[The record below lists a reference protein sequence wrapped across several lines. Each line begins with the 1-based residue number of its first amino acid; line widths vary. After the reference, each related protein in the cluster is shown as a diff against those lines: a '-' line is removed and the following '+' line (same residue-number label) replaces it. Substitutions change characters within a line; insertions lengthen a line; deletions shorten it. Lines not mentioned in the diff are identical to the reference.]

1 MRKKTLIWLI
11 AAVCLS
17 GCNALDKPG
26 HTPEVIFSE
35 GEELCLPLSLSVGTV
50 KPQTKMTS
58 AVTQADETEAS
69 FRGIKEIYAIP
80 FRATRAVNG
89 SDQRIGPNL
98 SLPQQGIPNTF
109 GETAQE
115 GDFAGLVRSNNSH
128 LYKNVYMRRGTAS
141 MLVYGQAIDAPVSVS
156 PDSIAFKRRNGVL
169 RKHGVGNAETPAG
182 ITFSLEPFIT
192 TAQETEMQATVN
204 GLLAY
209 LNNIAGATV
218 STPNGYL
225 ANSNTQQR
233 WTYDWSTPTDYN
245 NYAVL
250 KNAFDF
256 LTYGGVGFSAG
267 TECINQML
275 TTLYNTMYSMAN
287 DVNAGGSDY
296 RLTYY
301 TRRNT
306 NNNAYRVYYYYVYQ
320 LAQEIRNRINNST
333 YVNIS
338 GSGASASVALK
349 GDYANFPDRLGLPSG
364 SVGIVWN
371 GTAFVQQTSATGA
384 ALAAADAFCYPP
396 SLWYAANSTLKTS
409 DNEDIVDEYKSA
421 NVTWN
426 DIFSQYTYGN
436 AVLPGAQSAALKDPL
451 QYGVAMLE
459 VNLNYAVS
467 PGGTQFLQ
475 DSNGNNVDVRNDS
488 YPLTGIIIGEQKN
501 QSYAFEPL
509 LEGLSLYVFD
519 NEVYDGSTPKAYIAG
534 ASSGLTFKPV
544 HTLVVQTEDAQNV
557 HVALEFQNNSGSDFY
572 GANSCRV
579 AAGSKFY
586 LIATLEYTSGTGASL
601 PAVFVHDHVT
611 KVTFSINSLSKAYN
625 TIPELRDP
633 QLEIGVIAQ
642 LEWVQATP
650 AEIPM
655 Y

>member
-1 MRKKTLIWLI
+1 MRKKPLIWLI

-17 GCNALDKPG
+17 GCTALDKPG

-50 KPQTKMTS
+50 KPQTKMTQ
-58 AVTQADETEAS
+58 AITQADATEAS

-169 RKHGVGNAETPAG
+169 RKHGVGNAETPAD
-182 ITFSLEPFIT
+182 ISFSLEPFIT
-192 TAQETEMQATVN
+192 SANETSLQSTIN
-204 GLLAY
+204 GILAY
-209 LNNIAGATV
+209 LNNIASATV
-218 STPNGYL
+218 SYTGYTYR
-225 ANSNTQQR
+225 SRYQTT
-233 WTYDWSTPTDYN
+233 WTYQWNDAGSYN
-245 NYAVL
+245 NHGTLV
-250 KNAFDF
+250 NAFN
-256 LTYGGVGFSAG
+256 TITGGGKMFSAASDG
-267 TECINQML
+267 IAGML
-275 TTLYNTMYSMAN
+275 TGIYNALYDIATDESESDSFAQEYYGYNSYYSS
-287 DVNAGGSDY
+287 GE
-296 RLTYY
+296 
-301 TRRNT
+301 
-306 NNNAYRVYYYYVYQ
+306 YYYVYQ
-320 LAQEIRNRINNST
+320 LAREIRSRIDNST
-333 YVNIS
+333 YVTLTGT
-338 GSGASASVALK
+338 GSSVTVSLK
-349 GDYANFPDRLGLPSG
+349 GDYASFPERFGAPAG
-364 SVGIVWN
+364 SVAVQWN
-371 GTAFVQQTSATGA
+371 GTAFVRQTSATGSG
-384 ALAAADAFCYPP
+384 LAPIDAYCYPP

-436 AVLPGAQSAALKDPL
+436 AVLPGAHSAALKEPL

-475 DSNGNNVDVRNDS
+475 DSKGTNIDVRNDS

-534 ASSGLTFKPV
+534 ASSGLAFKPV
-544 HTLVVQTEDAQNV
+544 HTLLVQTEDAHDV
-557 HVALEFQNNSGSDFY
+557 HVALEFQNNSGNDFY

-586 LIATLEYTSGTGASL
+586 LIATLEYTSGIGASL

-642 LEWVQATP
+642 MEWVQATP

>member
-1 MRKKTLIWLI
+1 MREKTLIWLI

-182 ITFSLEPFIT
+182 ITFSLEPFVSS
-192 TAQETEMQATVN
+192 AQEAEMQTTVN
-204 GLLAY
+204 GLLTY

-218 STPNGYL
+218 SLSAYTTTNPRT
-225 ANSNTQQR
+225 ATT
-233 WTYDWSTPTDYN
+233 WTYKWTESGSYN
-245 NYAVL
+245 NYTDL
-250 KNAFDF
+250 KNAFVFFTSD
-256 LTYGGVGFSAG
+256 GKGFSGA
-267 TECINQML
+267 TDAINQML
-275 TTLYNTMYSMAN
+275 TSLYNKLYSMATDN
-287 DVNAGGSDY
+287 AAGGNSF
-296 RLTYY
+296 RQGYY
-301 TRRNT
+301 RNT
-306 NNNAYRVYYYYVYQ
+306 TSSTVRYYYYVYQ
-320 LAQEIRNRINNST
+320 LAREICTQIDNST
-333 YVNIS
+333 YVDVIES
-338 GSGASASVALK
+338 GSSATVSLK
-349 GDYANFPDRLGLPSG
+349 GDYANFPERFGLPSG
-364 SVGIVWN
+364 SVGIIWN

-384 ALAAADAFCYPP
+384 ALAAVDAFCYPP

-426 DIFSQYTYGN
+426 DIFNQYTFGDT
-436 AVLPGAQSAALKDPL
+436 VVPGAMSAALKDPL
-451 QYGVAMLE
+451 QYGVGMLE
-459 VNLNYAVS
+459 INLNKAS
-467 PGGTQFLQ
+467 PELLP
-475 DSNGNNVDVRNDS
+475 DSNGDYVDVRNS
-488 YPLTGIIIGEQKN
+488 NFPLTGIIIGEQKN

-509 LEGLSLYVFD
+509 LEGLSLYVYD

-544 HTLVVQTEDAQNV
+544 HTLVVQTDDAQNV

-642 LEWVQATP
+642 MEWVQATP

>member
-1 MRKKTLIWLI
+1 MRKLYLFIWLFV
-11 AAVCLS
+11 AVILS
-17 GCNALDKPG
+17 ACTDIEIG
-26 HTPEVIFSE
+26 SE
-35 GEELCLPLSLSVGTV
+35 AEGILYENEGIEIPFSLSVGESR
-50 KPQTKMTS
+50 PQTKMTQD
-58 AVTQADETEAS
+58 VTQVDQSESS

-80 FRATRAVNG
+80 FKVKRAING
-89 SDQRIGPNL
+89 SDERVGKNL
-98 SLPQQGIPNTF
+98 ALPQLGIPSLF
-109 GETAQE
+109 GTSAEE
-115 GDFAGLVRSNNSH
+115 GNFAGLVSSNNSH
-128 LYKNVYMRRGTAS
+128 LYKNVIFPRGTAS
-141 MLVYGQAIDAPVSVS
+141 LLVYGQAIDAPVSVS

-169 RKHGVGNAETPAG
+169 RKHGVESGQTPSD

-192 TAQETEMQATVN
+192 SANETSLQSTIN
-204 GLLAY
+204 GILAY
-209 LNNIAGATV
+209 LNNIASATV
-218 STPNGYL
+218 SYTGYTYR
-225 ANSNTQQR
+225 SRYQTT
-233 WTYDWSTPTDYN
+233 WTYQWNDAGSYN
-245 NYAVL
+245 NHGTLV
-250 KNAFDF
+250 NAFN
-256 LTYGGVGFSAG
+256 TITGGGKMFSAASDG
-267 TECINQML
+267 IAGML
-275 TTLYNTMYSMAN
+275 TGIYNALYDIATDQSESDSYAQEYYGYNSYYSS
-287 DVNAGGSDY
+287 GE
-296 RLTYY
+296 YY
-301 TRRNT
+301 F
-306 NNNAYRVYYYYVYQ
+306 VYQ
-320 LAQEIRNRINNST
+320 LAREIRSRIDNST
-333 YVNIS
+333 YVTLTGT
-338 GSGASASVALK
+338 GSSVTVSLK
-349 GDYANFPDRLGLPSG
+349 GDYASFPERFGAPSG
-364 SVGIVWN
+364 SVAIQWN
-371 GTAFVQQTSATGA
+371 GTAFVRQTSATGSG
-384 ALAAADAFCYPP
+384 LAPIDAYCYPP
-396 SLWYAANSTLKTS
+396 SLWYSANSTLKTS

-475 DSNGNNVDVRNDS
+475 DSNGSNIDVRNDS
-488 YPLTGIIIGEQKN
+488 YPLTGIVIGEQKN

-534 ASSGLTFKPV
+534 ASSGLTFEPV
-544 HTLVVQTEDAQNV
+544 HTLVVQTEDARNV

>member
-1 MRKKTLIWLI
+1 MRKNPLIWLI
-11 AAVCLS
+11 AAACLS
-17 GCNALDKPG
+17 GCTAQEKPG

-50 KPQTKMTS
+50 GPQTKMTS
-58 AVTQADETEAS
+58 AVTQADATEAS

-98 SLPQQGIPNTF
+98 TLPQQGIPNTF

-169 RKHGVGNAETPAG
+169 RKHGVESAETPAD
-182 ITFSLEPFIT
+182 ISFSLEPFIT
-192 TAQETEMQATVN
+192 SAQEPEMQSTVN
-204 GLLAY
+204 GLLTY
-209 LNNIAGATV
+209 LNSIAGTTV
-218 STPNGYL
+218 SQTGYEYRG
-225 ANSNTQQR
+225 AQR
-233 WTYDWSTPTDYN
+233 TWTYYWSTPSSYDNYGTLSSAFTSFTYSGRGFCGSSEALSQLLTAIYNSLYTIASNTSASSSYSQTWYTSSSRYADDY
-245 NYAVL
+245 
-250 KNAFDF
+250 
-256 LTYGGVGFSAG
+256 
-267 TECINQML
+267 E
-275 TTLYNTMYSMAN
+275 
-287 DVNAGGSDY
+287 
-296 RLTYY
+296 
-301 TRRNT
+301 
-306 NNNAYRVYYYYVYQ
+306 YYYVYE
-320 LAQEIRNRINNST
+320 LANEIRTRIENST
-333 YVNIS
+333 YVDVTGY
-338 GSGASASVALK
+338 GSSATVSLK
-349 GDYANFPDRLGLPSG
+349 GDYANFPDCFGLPSG
-364 SVGIVWN
+364 SVGIIWN
-371 GTAFVQQTSATGA
+371 GTAFVQQTSATGSG
-384 ALAAADAFCYPP
+384 LAPIDAYCYPP
-396 SLWYAANSTLKTS
+396 SLWYSANSTLKTS

-421 NVTWN
+421 NTTWN
-426 DIFSQYTYGN
+426 DIFSQYTYSSS
-436 AVLPGAQSAALKDPL
+436 VIQGALSVALKDPL
-451 QYGVAMLE
+451 QYGVGMLE
-459 VNLNYAVS
+459 INLNKAS
-467 PGGTQFLQ
+467 PELLP
-475 DSNGNNVDVRNDS
+475 DSNGDYVDVRNS
-488 YPLTGIIIGEQKN
+488 NFPLTGIIIGEQKN

-534 ASSGLTFKPV
+534 ASSGLAFKPV
-544 HTLVVQTEDAQNV
+544 HTLLVQTEDAQDV

-642 LEWVQATP
+642 MEWVQATP

>member
-1 MRKKTLIWLI
+1 MRKLYLFIWLFV
-11 AAVCLS
+11 AVILS
-17 GCNALDKPG
+17 ACTDIEIG
-26 HTPEVIFSE
+26 SE
-35 GEELCLPLSLSVGTV
+35 AEGILYENEGVEIPFSLSVGDSR
-50 KPQTKMTS
+50 PQTKMTQDI
-58 AVTQADETEAS
+58 TQVDQSEAS

-80 FRATRAVNG
+80 FKVKRAING
-89 SDQRIGPNL
+89 SDERVGKNL
-98 SLPQQGIPNTF
+98 ALPQLGIPSLF
-109 GETAQE
+109 GASAEE
-115 GDFAGLVRSNNSH
+115 GAFAGLVSNNNSH
-128 LYKNVYMRRGTAS
+128 LYKGVIFPRGTAS
-141 MLVYGQAIDAPVSVS
+141 LLVYGQAIDEDVSVS

-169 RKHGVGNAETPAG
+169 CKHGVEKAETPAD
-182 ITFSLEPFIT
+182 ITFTLEPFISS
-192 TAQETEMQATVN
+192 AQEAEMQTTVN
-204 GLLAY
+204 GLLTY

-245 NYAVL
+245 NYADL

-256 LTYGGVGFSAG
+256 LTSGGVGFSAG

-306 NNNAYRVYYYYVYQ
+306 NNNTYRVYYYYVYQ

-338 GSGASASVALK
+338 GSGASVSVALK
-349 GDYANFPDRLGLPSG
+349 GDYANFPERFGLPSG
-364 SVGIVWN
+364 SVGIIWN

-384 ALAAADAFCYPP
+384 ALAAVDAFCYPP
-396 SLWYAANSTLKTS
+396 SLWYGSNSTLKTS
-409 DNEDIVDEYKSA
+409 DDMAIVEEYKSA
-421 NVTWN
+421 NATWN
-426 DIFSQYTYGN
+426 DIFNQYTFGDT
-436 AVLPGAQSAALKDPL
+436 VVPGAMSAALKDPL
-451 QYGVAMLE
+451 QYGVGMLE
-459 VNLNYAVS
+459 VNLNKAN
-467 PGGTQFLQ
+467 PQLLP
-475 DSNGNNVDVRNDS
+475 DSSGATVDVRNS
-488 YPLTGIIIGEQKN
+488 NFPLTGIIIGEQKN

-509 LEGLSLYVFD
+509 LEGLSLYVYD

-534 ASSGLTFKPV
+534 ESSGLTFQPV
-544 HTLVVQTEDAQNV
+544 HTLVVQTEDAKDI
-557 HVALEFQNNSGSDFY
+557 HMALEFQNNSGADFY
-572 GANSCRV
+572 GFNSCRI

-586 LIATLEYTSGTGASL
+586 LIAKLKYANGTGASL
-601 PAVFVHDHVT
+601 PAVFVHDHIT
-611 KVTFSINSLSKAYN
+611 KVTFSINSLANAHN

-642 LEWVQATP
+642 MEWVQATP

>member
-1 MRKKTLIWLI
+1 MRKKPVIWLI

-17 GCNALDKPG
+17 GCTALDKPG

-50 KPQTKMTS
+50 GPETKMTS
-58 AVTQADETEAS
+58 AVTQADATEAS

-98 SLPQQGIPNTF
+98 LLPQLGIPSTF
-109 GETAQE
+109 GENAQE

-128 LYKNVYMRRGTAS
+128 LYKDVYMRRGTAS

-169 RKHGVGNAETPAG
+169 RKHGVESGQTPAD
-182 ITFSLEPFIT
+182 IDFTLEPFISSV
-192 TAQETEMQATVN
+192 QETEMQATVN
-204 GLLAY
+204 GLLTY

-218 STPNGYL
+218 SLSAYTTTYPRTP
-225 ANSNTQQR
+225 TT
-233 WTYDWSTPTDYN
+233 WTYNWMASGSYN
-245 NYAVL
+245 NYADL
-250 KNAFDF
+250 KNAFVFFTSD
-256 LTYGGVGFSAG
+256 GKGFSGA
-267 TECINQML
+267 TDAINQML
-275 TTLYNTMYSMAN
+275 TSLYNKLYSMAT
-287 DVNAGGSDY
+287 DDQAGGNSY
-296 RLTYY
+296 RQGY
-301 TRRNT
+301 RNASGST
-306 NNNAYRVYYYYVYQ
+306 VYYYYYVSE
-320 LAQEIRNRINNST
+320 LANQIRTRIKNST
-333 YVNIS
+333 YVDVTGY
-338 GSGASASVALK
+338 GSNATVSLK
-349 GDYANFPDRLGLPSG
+349 GNYANFPERFGLPSG
-364 SVGIVWN
+364 SVGIIWN

-384 ALAAADAFCYPP
+384 ALAAVDAFCYPP
-396 SLWYAANSTLKTS
+396 SLWYMANTTLKTS
-409 DNEDIVDEYKSA
+409 DNEDIVEEYKSA
-421 NVTWN
+421 NTTWN
-426 DIFSQYTYGN
+426 DIFSQYTYSSS
-436 AVLPGAQSAALKDPL
+436 VIQGALSVALKDPL
-451 QYGVAMLE
+451 QYGVGMLE
-459 VNLNYAVS
+459 INLNKAS
-467 PGGTQFLQ
+467 PELLPA
-475 DSNGNNVDVRNDS
+475 SNGDYVDVRNS
-488 YPLTGIIIGEQKN
+488 NFPLTGIIIGEQKN

-509 LEGLSLYVFD
+509 LEGLSLYVYD

-534 ASSGLTFKPV
+534 ASSGLTFQPV
-544 HTLVVQTEDAQNV
+544 HTLVVQTEDAKDI
-557 HVALEFQNNSGSDFY
+557 HMALEFQNNSGADFY
-572 GANSCRV
+572 GFNKCRI

-586 LIATLEYTSGTGASL
+586 LLAKLEYASGTGTSL

-642 LEWVQATP
+642 MEWVQATP

>member
-1 MRKKTLIWLI
+1 MRKLYLFIWLFV
-11 AAVCLS
+11 AVILS
-17 GCNALDKPG
+17 ACTDIEIG
-26 HTPEVIFSE
+26 SE
-35 GEELCLPLSLSVGTV
+35 AEGILYENEGVEIPFSLSVGDSR
-50 KPQTKMTS
+50 PQTKMTQDI
-58 AVTQADETEAS
+58 TQVDQSEAS

-80 FRATRAVNG
+80 FKVKRTING
-89 SDQRIGPNL
+89 SDERVGKNL
-98 SLPQQGIPNTF
+98 ALPQLGIPSLF
-109 GETAQE
+109 GASAEE
-115 GDFAGLVRSNNSH
+115 GAFAGLVSNNNSH
-128 LYKNVYMRRGTAS
+128 LYKGVIFPRGTAS
-141 MLVYGQAIDAPVSVS
+141 LLVYGQAIDEDVSVS

-169 RKHGVGNAETPAG
+169 CKHGVEKAETPAD
-182 ITFSLEPFIT
+182 ITFTLEPFISS
-192 TAQETEMQATVN
+192 AQEAEMQTTVN
-204 GLLAY
+204 GLLTY

-245 NYAVL
+245 NYADL

-256 LTYGGVGFSAG
+256 LTSGGVGFSAG

-338 GSGASASVALK
+338 GSGASVSVALK
-349 GDYANFPDRLGLPSG
+349 GDYANFPERFGLPSA
-364 SVGIVWN
+364 SVGIIWN

-384 ALAAADAFCYPP
+384 ALAAVDAFCYPP

-409 DNEDIVDEYKSA
+409 DDIEIVEEYKSA
-421 NVTWN
+421 NATWN
-426 DIFSQYTYGN
+426 DIFNQYTFGDT
-436 AVLPGAQSAALKDPL
+436 VVPGAMSAALKDPL
-451 QYGVAMLE
+451 QYGVGMLE
-459 VNLNYAVS
+459 VNLNKAN
-467 PGGTQFLQ
+467 PQLLP
-475 DSNGNNVDVRNDS
+475 DSSGATVDVRNS
-488 YPLTGIIIGEQKN
+488 NFPLTGIIIGEQKN

-509 LEGLSLYVFD
+509 LEGLSLYVYD

-534 ASSGLTFKPV
+534 ESSGLTFQPV
-544 HTLVVQTEDAQNV
+544 HTLVVQTEDAKDI
-557 HVALEFQNNSGSDFY
+557 HMALEFQNNSGADFY
-572 GANSCRV
+572 GFNTCRI

-586 LIATLEYTSGTGASL
+586 LIAKLKYANGTGPSL
-601 PAVFVHDHVT
+601 PAVFVHDHIT
-611 KVTFSINSLSKAYN
+611 KVTFSINSLANAHN

-642 LEWVQATP
+642 MEWVQATP